1 MKLTVKQQ
9 AFADYYIESGNATE
23 SAVKA
28 GYSKK
33 TAQQMGTENLLKPVI
48 SDYIRKKLEEMSS
61 ERIADATE
69 VMEYLTGVMRREHKE
84 YVPMTISKEESK
96 WVNGKKQTAKS
107 EEVEIVEIPARLSDA
122 NKAAELLGKRYKLF
136 TEKAEVEVTGAV
148 QFVDDITGDSD
159 DTD

>member
-23 SAVKA
+23 SAVRA

-33 TAQQMGTENLLKPVI
+33 TAQQIGNENLLKPVI
-48 SDYIRKKLEEMSS
+48 SDYIRKRLEEMSS

-136 TEKAEVEVTGAV
+136 TEKSEVEVTGAV

>member
-9 AFADYYIESGNATE
+9 AFADYYIESGNAYQ
-23 SAVKA
+23 SAIQS
-28 GYSKK
+28 GYS
-33 TAQQMGTENLLKPVI
+33 ENYAKGNVSKLLENERVK
-48 SDYIRKKLEEMSS
+48 SYIDEKLSEMSS
-61 ERIADATE
+61 KRIADATE

-148 QFVDDITGDSD
+148 QFVDDIGDSD